1 MKKSVKKC
9 LTALV
14 AIPVAAALL
23 TGCGKTE
30 VKPAFDSD
38 PYAMPDRAYSTET
51 SVATDVAFG
60 STIAQPVLDANSTA
74 AVSSVSNSKDGVT
87 TIVMQGVSENEYNNY
102 KTTYDPD
109 TDPAPVST
117 GTGDY
122 SVEWEDDDEDGF
134 GTMVIEYDAGVA
146 ADAPST
152 FKTVN
157 LAANSENIYFKMVF
171 DSSWVYNTVVDTV
184 IEEAEMGGM
193 ELSRQDAIDQLK
205 LMGVTEETCGM
216 AVELGIKGDD
226 MAMAIYS
233 TSTVELNMHIAMIG
247 NTMYTTM
254 SMPMPD
260 METGEVVTMNVWYK
274 TAAEGSV
281 DSGLTDTDEAMGVV
295 GGIGSDYASMLEQYM
310 SSGYETINGNVY
322 YYEEFVVPADP
333 EAGETEDSVVRYYFN
348 GNDLIYAESDGA
360 RMEIVVSNKVP
371 SRLFRTECPT
381 GYLDVSEDMAM

>member
-122 SVEWEDDDEDGF
+122 SVEWEDDG
-134 GTMVIEYDAGVA
+134 ASA
-146 ADAPST
+146 ATPASYSITIVPNPS
-152 FKTVN
+152 
-157 LAANSENIYFKMVF
+157 
-171 DSSWVYNTVVDTV
+171 SS
-184 IEEAEMGGM
+184 
-193 ELSRQDAIDQLK
+193 SSSHS
-205 LMGVTEETCGM
+205 TE
-216 AVELGIKGDD
+216 
-226 MAMAIYS
+226 
-233 TSTVELNMHIAMIG
+233 
-247 NTMYTTM
+247 
-254 SMPMPD
+254 
-260 METGEVVTMNVWYK
+260 
-274 TAAEGSV
+274 
-281 DSGLTDTDEAMGVV
+281 
-295 GGIGSDYASMLEQYM
+295 
-310 SSGYETINGNVY
+310 
-322 YYEEFVVPADP
+322 
-333 EAGETEDSVVRYYFN
+333 
-348 GNDLIYAESDGA
+348 
-360 RMEIVVSNKVP
+360 
-371 SRLFRTECPT
+371 
-381 GYLDVSEDMAM
+381 